1 MSELKQLTLQG
12 SLMYIVRTQIRLFGR
27 ELLEFLGMSRL
38 SQSDDLDANQL
49 IALLKLKDEE
59 LQAILSKGLT
69 I

>member
-1 MSELKQLTLQG
+1 VLTLQG

>member
-1 MSELKQLTLQG
+1 
-12 SLMYIVRTQIRLFGR
+12 MYIVRTQIRLFGR

>member
-1 MSELKQLTLQG
+1 MLTLQG